1 MIVINIIVLFVMK
14 LLNQRMILKN
24 ILMSVSVRQL
34 QTAAAPVIKKR
45 AKGKK

>member
-1 MIVINIIVLFVMK
+1 MK
-14 LLNQRMILKN
+14 LFIQRIIWKN

-34 QTAAAPVIKKR
+34 QTAAAPVKKKR